1 MQLMTTVPLKTND
14 LGTAKLSNGRKDV
27 MALKQ
32 QLADCLGDN
41 GPHYW
46 DALRDFCYGKLNRQ
60 EFDFYANLYL
70 SRQHAHLHNAF
81 ILSTIHNAQSATPPP
96 SRQRTVGWKR
106 KRGKDGQDHN
116 PQKQKLK
123 MDILSLSKSDR
134 ERMKALIKTGDK
146 TKLLPFVNQIL
157 APRVSKPIPISRTLN
172 QLPSNISME
181 YSRGLMAPLCSDLR
195 ELPRAGTLKARM
207 SSIAME
213 HELMGG
219 VSEDAVYAMLFAMES
234 YIKSV
239 LSNTI
244 SKRRYNR
251 SIGFRMPQDRTGLRA
266 AALGGDEK
274 DNTHGTLMTKQQQQQ
289 QQKSLNL
296 RDLTFSFRMTPYVMV
311 ENLLNAERLTALN
324 TDSEGEEMD
333 EDLDDSDSD
342 SGNDFII

>member
-1 MQLMTTVPLKTND
+1 MMTASSAPLKLNGSDTEKN
-14 LGTAKLSNGRKDV
+14 SNGRKDV

-41 GPHYW
+41 GPLYW
-46 DALRDFCYGKLNRQ
+46 DALRDFVMGKLNRQ

-106 KRGKDGQDHN
+106 KSRKDGQDHD
-116 PQKQKLK
+116 PHKQKLK
-123 MDILSLSKSDR
+123 LDIMSLSKADR
-134 ERMKALIKTGDK
+134 ERLKALIKTGDK
-146 TKLLPFVNQIL
+146 DRLRPFVNQLL
-157 APRVSKPIPISRTLN
+157 APRVSKPAPFLRTLN
-172 QLPSNISME
+172 QLPSNYNVD
-181 YSRGLMAPLCSDLR
+181 YSRGLLGPLCSDLR

-213 HELMGG
+213 HGLMNG

-234 YIKSV
+234 YIKSA

-251 SIGFRMPQDRTGLRA
+251 SVGLRMILDSSK
-266 AALGGDEK
+266 LGTTGGKVDHGDEN
-274 DNTHGTLMTKQQQQQ
+274 DTVMDTSDPQQQE
-289 QQKSLNL
+289 SLNL
-296 RDLTFSFRMTPYVMV
+296 RDMAFSFRMTPYVMV
-311 ENLLNAERLTALN
+311 ENLLNAERLTALI
-324 TDSEGEEMD
+324 TDSEDEEID
-333 EDLDDSDSD
+333 EGLDDSDSD
-342 SGNDFII
+342 SGNEFII